1 MPMYRSGLFAILLS
15 SLLFSSAQAQEEPVH
30 KLDGCVEWLDH
41 EIGQLHTNKIVD
53 LCAETA
59 GKVVLLVNTA
69 SYCGYTYQFRGL
81 EALYQRYKDEGLVL
95 VGFPSDDFNQEDDD
109 AAKTAEICYI
119 NYGVTFPM
127 TDIVHVKGDNAH
139 PVFSHLANATKR
151 PSWNFNK
158 YLVDRDGNVIDL
170 FRSGVK
176 PDSKE
181 LLTAIESLL

>member
-1 MPMYRSGLFAILLS
+1 
-15 SLLFSSAQAQEEPVH
+15 
-30 KLDGCVEWLDH
+30 
-41 EIGQLHTNKIVD
+41 
-53 LCAETA
+53 
-59 GKVVLLVNTA
+59 
-69 SYCGYTYQFRGL
+69 
-81 EALYQRYKDEGLVL
+81 
-95 VGFPSDDFNQEDDD
+95 
-109 AAKTAEICYI
+109 
-119 NYGVTFPM
+119 M